1 VTNEECEEFSQEHMG
16 EYIVDTVEMNEEDM
30 LTLFDKDN
38 DYLREWPKDQKVAMD
53 EENKLV
59 MTEYNPDN
67 WVVIKMDGD
76 DPHYRVLAGWSGGYL
91 DGDSWRMNS
100 GITRVEDAGDRFNFY
115 GSTGSCYSCGKESY
129 CIRMNNAHIWAQLQ
143 ELHGD
148 KVKMLDEDTDWLAM
162 DWIIK

>member
-1 VTNEECEEFSQEHMG
+1 MS
-16 EYIVDTVEMNEEDM
+16 
-30 LTLFDKDN
+30 
-38 DYLREWPKDQKVAMD
+38 
-53 EENKLV
+53 
-59 MTEYNPDN
+59 EYNPDN

-115 GSTGSCYSCGKESY
+115 GPTGSCYSCGKESY
-129 CIRMNNAHIWAQLQ
+129 CIRMNNAHVWAQLQ

-148 KVKMLDEDTDWLAM
+148 KVKMLDEETDWLAM
-162 DWIIK
+162 DWMIA